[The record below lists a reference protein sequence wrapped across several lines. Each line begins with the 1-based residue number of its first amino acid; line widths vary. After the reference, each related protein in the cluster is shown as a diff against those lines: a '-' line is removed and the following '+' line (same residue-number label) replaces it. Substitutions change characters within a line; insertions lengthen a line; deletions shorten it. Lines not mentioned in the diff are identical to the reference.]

1 MTDPD
6 INVKAGKE
14 GVEISILTGPR
25 LAEGA
30 PHRGRCFPFFFLFFF
45 LSTCSDRLHK
55 FFENPPKSEGVELR
69 NG

>member
-6 INVKAGKE
+6 INVEVAGKK

-25 LAEGA
+25 LTEGA
-30 PHRGRCFPFFFLFFF
+30 PHSGEGIFLFFRF

-55 FFENPPKSEGVELR
+55 FFKNPPKSEGVELR

>member
-6 INVKAGKE
+6 INVKAAGKE

-30 PHRGRCFPFFFLFFF
+30 PHRG
-45 LSTCSDRLHK
+45 
-55 FFENPPKSEGVELR
+55 EGVFHIFVFVFYQPAAIGCINILKPTEKR
-69 NG
+69 RR